1 MLPKDVLMGQF
12 CLLGRRRRLFVFL
25 STERNG
31 EMNDYSKAI
40 MQNKKNGMRYP
51 HILLEDGKVI
61 KLSES
66 TEEDGSK
73 SYRRTVI
80 CRSIRIIE
88 IKSDIYTKDKMCVL
102 EYVDDSGKTDTKEVF
117 RNIISDSKKVVELSR
132 YGLDITSE
140 NAADVV
146 RHFRNETSR
155 AKSTEVVT
163 KAGILPWKE
172 QFMFVGEQCFY
183 RDKESEKF
191 KRSRLKYE
199 GKLDI
204 RKSGTYEAYK
214 AMLDAEVIPSVHL
227 STALVI
233 GASSLLVGYIGG
245 DVNIPNILA
254 HLSGDSSTGK
264 STALQLAVSIYG
276 GVSCS
281 NGKNSLFASWN
292 STDNALQEMMAGNN
306 GIAIGLDEL
315 GMKQTKNFASMIY
328 RLAEGKEKQRM
339 KFGEGNQEVR
349 EWHTTIISTGELP
362 MEDDTDQATGQKV
375 RLLYFESIPWTD
387 NAGHSERIKN
397 VLLYHYGLL
406 GERLAKRLLSHPK
419 EFWVKKHA
427 KEIPLIADRLECGKL
442 NNRIANSL
450 ALIMVSAKMLYCS
463 GIQIDLD
470 SIRDFLIATANA
482 TRGAA
487 SSIGERA
494 YEKFKAEINSNQNNI
509 ELRKRNGSVLRGV
522 PCGELWGTALP
533 KDDNSSMS
541 DWEYVNV
548 PTSTVDAFLKE
559 NGFHNPTVIY
569 NEWARKGYILLAG
582 KKLYHKIKIGNINN
596 MKCMR
601 FLL

>member
-102 EYVDDSGKTDTKEVF
+102 EYVDDSGMTDTKEVF

-276 GVSCS
+276 GISCS

-349 EWHTTIISTGELP
+349 E
-362 MEDDTDQATGQKV
+362 
-375 RLLYFESIPWTD
+375 
-387 NAGHSERIKN
+387 
-397 VLLYHYGLL
+397 
-406 GERLAKRLLSHPK
+406 
-419 EFWVKKHA
+419 
-427 KEIPLIADRLECGKL
+427 
-442 NNRIANSL
+442 
-450 ALIMVSAKMLYCS
+450 
-463 GIQIDLD
+463 
-470 SIRDFLIATANA
+470 
-482 TRGAA
+482 
-487 SSIGERA
+487 
-494 YEKFKAEINSNQNNI
+494 
-509 ELRKRNGSVLRGV
+509 
-522 PCGELWGTALP
+522 
-533 KDDNSSMS
+533 
-541 DWEYVNV
+541 
-548 PTSTVDAFLKE
+548 
-559 NGFHNPTVIY
+559 
-569 NEWARKGYILLAG
+569 
-582 KKLYHKIKIGNINN
+582 
-596 MKCMR
+596 
-601 FLL
+601 